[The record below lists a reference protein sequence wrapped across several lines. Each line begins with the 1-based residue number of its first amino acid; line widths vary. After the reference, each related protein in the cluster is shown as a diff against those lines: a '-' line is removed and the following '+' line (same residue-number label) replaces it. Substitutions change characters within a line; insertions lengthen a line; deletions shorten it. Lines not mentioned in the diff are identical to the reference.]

1 MLTSLH
7 LHERGREV
15 RSSSASLKVIGQVT
29 EHTIV
34 KWPIVES
41 NLGLHVREVIPCFY
55 DLTSE
60 CCEHQ
65 LSSL

>member
-1 MLTSLH
+1 MRKADSKVILRLI
-7 LHERGREV
+7 E
-15 RSSSASLKVIGQVT
+15 VIGQVT
-29 EHTIV
+29 KHTNA

-41 NLGLHVREVIPCFY
+41 KLGLEYPEVTPCFHH
-55 DLTSE
+55 LTSE

>member
-7 LHERGREV
+7 LHEKGSEV

-29 EHTIV
+29 KYTIV
-34 KWPIVES
+34 KWPIVGS

-55 DLTSE
+55 HLTSKY
-60 CCEHQ
+60 CERA
-65 LSSL
+65 ST